1 VTFAGWGRRASWR
14 ARPRDLRRSDPRGH
28 ASLRCALPALL
39 LAFALAS
46 PALAGERLRIV
57 ATTTD
62 LKSLAEAVGGDKV
75 AVTSLVP
82 PSLDAEEYQ
91 PKPQDVMRL
100 KDARVVVRVGLDFDL
115 WLDRLLAQA
124 DPELWRGRSR
134 YVDAS
139 QAIAVLD
146 QRGASIGPSDGHAHA
161 SGNPHYWLDPKNAE
175 IITANILETLARLD
189 PPNAGAYEANRAAF
203 LARLDAKL
211 PEWQAR
217 LATLQGA
224 PIVAYHNSWAYLARR
239 FRLDI
244 VDFIEQKPGVPPG
257 PAHLAALIRTM
268 RARNVRIVVREPR
281 EPEAN
286 AAFLAQKTGAAMVVL
301 AGSVGALPS
310 AQDYVS
316 LFDTDVGALERIPI
330 K

>member
-1 VTFAGWGRRASWR
+1 MVDLNEKRSRR
-14 ARPRDLRRSDPRGH
+14 ARPRGLRRSDPRGH
-28 ASLRCALPALL
+28 ASLRAALPALL

-239 FRLDI
+239 FRLN
-244 VDFIEQKPGVPPG
+244 FIGTIEPKPGVPPS
-257 PAHLAALIRTM
+257 PAQLAGLIKTM
-268 RARNVRIVVREPR
+268 RERGARIVVRQPHEPDR
-281 EPEAN
+281 N
-286 AAFLAQKTGAAMVVL
+286 AAFVAEKAGGAVAVL

-310 AQDYVS
+310 AVDYLS
-316 LFDTDVGALERIPI
+316 LFDTDIDSLLAASAR
-330 K
+330 